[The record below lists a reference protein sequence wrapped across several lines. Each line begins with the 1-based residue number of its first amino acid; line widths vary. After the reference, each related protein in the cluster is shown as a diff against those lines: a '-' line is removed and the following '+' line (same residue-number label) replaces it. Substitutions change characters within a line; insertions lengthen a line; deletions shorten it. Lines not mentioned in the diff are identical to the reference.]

1 MKAMLAER
9 QIISDPLEQTLS
21 NSKEGADQEVF
32 SEHQNIDR
40 DSNSIYFLHTIKLN
54 MCIPSVQE

>member
-1 MKAMLAER
+1 MLAER

-40 DSNSIYFLHTIKLN
+40 DSNSIYFG
-54 MCIPSVQE
+54 IPAYNQT